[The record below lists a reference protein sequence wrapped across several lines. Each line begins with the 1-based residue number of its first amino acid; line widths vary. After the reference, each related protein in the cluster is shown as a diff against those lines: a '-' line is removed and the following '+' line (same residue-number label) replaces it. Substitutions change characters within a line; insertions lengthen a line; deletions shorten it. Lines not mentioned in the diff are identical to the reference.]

1 VRGGLVRI
9 VFRSAI
15 MARRRT
21 VVAQPVTAKTVV
33 VRFKQV
39 TQRAALIASVS
50 LLGLTASGVLGLR
63 MATAKEASQTLT
75 GTKILPGGRWTGAR
89 LPTVAQTNNGL
100 VMTIKQEQKAALMD
114 WSQFDVGASEEVH
127 FEQGGAD
134 WIALNRIF
142 SANPSQIAGKITA
155 KGQVWLANTNGVIFK
170 GTARVNTASML
181 VTTTVMPDA
190 ILDGSGLLSGRI
202 RDGGWYEIPGLLEGA
217 VGDIVIDKGAELTF
231 KSSDPTVT
239 SSAMFLGVNVIN
251 HGKIDITDGQ
261 LVMMAGED
269 FVLRAGAQHEM
280 YNYDFLRGVYG
291 LSSAKRAGYGRY
303 NNEARWNKW
312 HYDRAEE
319 LGLSVI
325 NDGVINATRGTILMQ
340 GASVVQNGILTATT
354 GVRQRTGA
362 ILLRAGFAFDDDEL
376 YYSNGYDRL
385 AGDIT
390 FGKGSLTQVAPE
402 TGDDASPALETFTGS
417 KRSRISV
424 VGRDVLMEE
433 NATLRA
439 KGGLITVDGNYNASM
454 IGDFPGADRGKP
466 GSFVMRQGA
475 LIDVS
480 GVSGVK
486 RDVSD
491 NIVDVEIRA
500 NELSASPLQRDG
512 ILYGEDVKVDIRQGA
527 GIVDW
532 TGALANRNL
541 TAEDRSIN
549 GGEVQI
555 RALSAVQIEN
565 GAKIDLSGGSADY
578 AGGWVDVTQLT
589 AADGRVFDIATA
601 DAGLKYT
608 GLTKT
613 QRFEAGY
620 TEGGDAGRLEILSSS
635 QKLFGRVV
643 ADTVIGSRQLAA
655 GVKGA
660 KPATPTGS
668 IDVPVSTRA
677 PKGGSVTLGTGSESL
692 AEYFFDQLFVTPDQG
707 AVNLTVNGGQVTL
720 DPSKLGTDGKLSG
733 GGYTQVMVGEKGD
746 QQILLA
752 PGWAVYR
759 GKAVDLRQALI
770 EQGYDGADLEA
781 LMEPDATLPTG
792 FQRGR
797 DLAFSFVEDDFFA
810 GAETLTILNKS
821 DAKSYNFNITD
832 GARIQLR
839 AGGAMNLS
847 ATPAN
852 IGRNVVLSAAG
863 GNISVLA
870 SRIGDGSV
878 LSVAGTWTNDLD
890 GAGQWGGR
898 VDGGSITVVG
908 AVLDGDVTF
917 DASGGGWWKQTSPA
931 TAAGPGGFELVNGK
945 GGSIALTRAVSQDG
959 ATLLDRADFKLGG
972 LGGAGSLRLDE
983 MGDVVIGP
991 AGGSA
996 PAGALFLSDAKLNGW
1011 GLGSLSI
1018 NGGLL
1023 ELSLDSSLIGR
1034 VSQGVRDPNIT
1045 DPNDPNIFIIAPGTV
1060 ITAEG
1065 YQAILAANVAA
1076 AAYNAGLPPGA
1087 NQRQTIGTLSVTADI
1102 DVRAGAKLD
1111 LAQKVLVLNTPASQ
1125 IATGADLSQFTTAVV
1140 PPAHLAAGTTFNLGY
1155 AGNLTVADGATIKV
1169 ATNGAVG
1176 LSGSVLDIGG
1186 DITALSGKIDLVSTD
1201 LGSLRVRAS
1210 SFLDA
1215 RGEVVSRLVQGGAPG
1230 QSWTEGVVHAGGAI
1244 SLGGGDVIVERG
1256 ARLDVSG
1263 AAGVLTISA
1272 PSRLGMVR
1280 IDRLIGGDA
1289 GTISVG
1295 GQSGYLAGD
1304 LRGAAGVGFNG
1315 VTGRAG
1321 ILNLTGGAA
1330 GRGVS
1335 EEQLSA
1341 ILDNII
1347 SNGLENYGFANL
1359 AELAEAYLGAQPGT
1373 IEPIPI
1379 DDPVALRAFLAQA
1392 FAGASATD
1400 PAGFLALD
1408 PTLVEAGPAR
1418 PPAKPYTPEVPDG
1431 YVLQTNQAAY
1441 IGALSLLID
1450 YFGGA
1455 NYRDNFANIAP
1466 GKIFHIGQ
1474 TPLAAAAGFDTVNID
1489 GQVRVDS
1496 DLTLKA
1502 LRSLT
1507 ITSLSAETADV
1518 ILQAPIITFTGGLGL
1533 ADTSADG
1540 GEFKALAQTINVSNA
1555 AFGGFSKVTL
1565 EATRSLSGGSKITP
1579 DGLGGS
1585 LFSNVYAPGALVI
1598 RAGQVYP
1605 HTGTALGIFS
1615 DTSITFERAGSSL
1628 AAPLSAGGKLVIEA
1642 PLINQ
1647 GGVLSAPFGVIE
1659 FEGEEVNFLPGSLTT
1674 VSADNRTIL
1683 YGHTIDGSNWWG
1695 PTPDSLEEVQLDTPP
1710 EKRIVVS
1717 GDKVDLRAGAVIDA
1731 SGGGDVLGLE
1741 FVQGPKGAA
1750 NILTGEGVFAISPV
1764 FGDDVS
1770 LGQAP
1775 STAPREQLAVGDVI
1789 WLPAFDG
1796 HAAGY
1801 YTLLPAEYALTPGG
1815 YRVTVA
1821 QAGAA
1826 SAAARQTADGSFILT
1841 GHQAG
1846 EQGVAFG
1853 DQGFT
1858 SFQVMSGAG
1867 VRERSEFIETSGNSF
1882 FSSER
1887 FLTGLERSG
1896 AVYNADPRLPVDGG
1910 FMTIAAR
1917 ESLQLNGEFRARGA
1931 TSADRG
1937 GVLDIAGDRIV
1948 VASAGTDISDLG
1960 AGYLRLDP
1968 KQLSNVA
1975 ESLLIGGVRRQGEA
1989 GLEIVTGYDTRN
2001 DDGTPAGS
2009 SIGAER
2015 IVVRNSEADALT
2027 GVEILFAATDQIL
2040 FETGSVVRAVGD
2052 GAQAADVILRPEL
2065 GAHTTTTMWP
2075 AMTYAAEDR
2084 GAFVRVS
2091 NLGDVAITRTNAK
2104 SDRGDVILESGAR
2117 LEAVDAVAVNATRDT
2132 TLEPGAILKAGV
2144 IEAAAGHVSFGDAPS
2159 TQNGLVLND
2168 AAFAALAS
2176 AQTLR
2181 LRSFSTFDIYGDVN
2195 LTTGNNLVLDGGGLV
2210 NVDGQSNSV
2219 FTAKT
2224 LTLTNTDAPV
2234 ITPTATGGGLKLNAE
2249 TVAFGEGVVGLGF
2262 ADIDVDAK
2270 GRVLFSGAGKI
2281 NAPGSLTIR
2290 ATEVAAASG
2299 ASHGV
2304 TASGAVEVLAQAAP
2318 MTLTAFQTAGATLDL
2333 KGQSVTVDLPVVL
2346 SSGVFRASATTGDV
2360 TIGDKARI
2368 NVSGSAIKFYEVTEY
2383 LAAGGIG
2390 LTSESGDVIL
2400 AGGSVLDLSGG
2411 QTGDAGDLIV
2421 SAGRGVAV
2429 LDGQLKASAGAGG
2442 RGGAFTLQTSTLAD
2456 FGALNA
2462 KLNTSGFNRSRRF
2475 SVVSGDV
2482 DLTGVTQVDAFE
2494 LSTGQGSITV
2504 DGAAQ
2509 VITTGAKGGK
2519 IVIAS
2524 GGDLIVEDGALL
2536 DASAKGAGAQ
2546 RGGVVSLQVG
2556 DAGALDIGAAVLKVG
2571 GAGTGEA
2578 GEVRLRARQ
2587 IGGDVAVDRYLATV
2601 DGGATILEAYRVTDL
2616 GAGDHVI
2623 DTALQGQVV
2632 AQATAFM
2639 TGGNV
2644 SAIRTR
2650 LGQADA
2656 NAFKITPGIE
2666 IRAGG
2671 DLTLKDE
2678 WNLAPARFGGQPG
2691 VLTLRAGGD
2700 LSLDANLSDGF
2711 LSAQQPTG
2719 PLSTS
2724 DPASANS
2731 PLTNDESWSYNLVAG
2746 ADLTQANVLSTL
2758 ASATGEG
2765 DVKINAIVRTGT
2777 GDINVAASGDLN
2789 YKPVREYQFDITQAL
2804 NGDMNVAIVY
2814 PDGTLHNY
2822 TAVQQPDGAFEAVV
2836 PDLGKVRFS
2845 DQSFYASGAIS
2856 IEAGSRVIAGDY
2868 DNDGSRAAF
2877 SVQYVDGALYT
2888 AGREAAPLANFDSP
2902 TQYWGGDPWGTPVL
2916 QYRPASFLEK
2926 GGDITIA
2933 VGGDIN
2939 GAGDA
2944 LLDSTWYGKRA
2955 AILPTGAGVMDS
2967 PFNVDRGGIY
2977 QQTAFWITPDSFRQ
2991 GVGALGGGDVTIRA
3005 GGTVDNLVVAL
3016 PTTTRV
3022 AGGRTLDEAKVL
3034 DIRGGGDL
3042 EMSVGGDL
3050 LGGSLWVGKGTATI
3064 DVDGRMDKTAE
3075 PDIENPYRYQS
3086 NLGGFTPDRRQQG
3099 HGVLIIDDATMRIT
3113 TGGDARFATV
3123 RSSANENWD
3132 YQGANWLAYTERTK
3146 LEVISSGGDV
3156 QYYAASGREYEPGD
3170 ILPSKTRLVSISG
3183 SVMLGDWKEQPQLIL
3198 TDSFPGGQ
3206 FDLLARKDIGFW
3218 NMHSTGQSQK
3228 FNGGYGQRGY
3238 DAPGFALSWGDPN
3251 DAPRALNPFRPGEHR
3266 FSETWGGGGPGYGRT
3281 EDSDNLNEGSDHY
3294 ARIYTIDGDI
3304 YQAQGTMEAPIYS
3317 GTPGAY
3323 GFGNFIF
3330 GYETRIKAGDD
3341 IRMGVM
3347 EFLNQD
3353 ADDVSTVQ
3361 AGGSIYLPDVT
3372 VYGEGRL
3379 WVQAGDEIYMGTTP
3393 GAGIRAAEDIDYADR
3408 VEDNGAD
3415 VSVLA
3420 GIDQDPSYD
3429 PFFEYYLGTGDLAT
3443 KPIYLSEYYTFDA
3456 IGLGTPHAT
3465 TLADGQT
3472 EVTVYAVDLVNYW
3485 NEMHGR
3491 PPISLEDDKGKPVPR
3506 GTLISKISKA
3516 DYEAAATW
3524 LADLD
3529 PVKKRGLATRIM
3541 YAELKTS
3548 GREAVGAS
3556 SGTDPSSTRFGDPSR
3571 GYAAVGKLFPGA
3583 QRKPGEAK
3591 QAGEA
3596 RWFGDLIMTNS
3607 QIRADGGGDVDILV
3621 PGGLVQLAS
3630 LSVSNTDP
3638 NNSGVLSQDGGAVNV
3653 LTYGDYIVNQSRT
3666 MTADDGD
3673 IMIWSSF
3680 GNIDAGKGRKSSLS
3694 IPPVIF
3700 PVDINGVVRV
3710 LRSGLPNGAGIAT
3723 LNRVDGTPGGDVDLY
3738 AFNGIVNAGD
3748 AGIRASRDLFVGA
3761 LEIRGLDNITVGGV
3775 TNVELNTEEAE
3786 LGPINLENFAQAAE
3800 DDAIAKAFDMSAEV
3814 EKLRTVT
3821 QTILTG
3827 SVVSFGEDPDEEKK
3841 RK

>member
-1 VRGGLVRI
+1 
-9 VFRSAI
+9 

-21 VVAQPVTAKTVV
+21 AAVTPVPAKAFV

-50 LLGLTASGVLGLR
+50 LLGLAASGVLGLR
-63 MATAKEASQTLT
+63 MATAQEASQTLA

-89 LPTVAQTNNGL
+89 LPTVAQANNGL
-100 VMTIKQEQKAALMD
+100 VMTIKQEQKTALMD

-155 KGQVWLANTNGVIFK
+155 KGQVWLANTNGVVFQ

-190 ILDGSGLLSGRI
+190 VLDTAGLLSERNREGN
-202 RDGGWYEIPGLLEGA
+202 WYGIPGLLEAA
-217 VGDIVIDKGAELTF
+217 VGDIVIQKGAELTF
-231 KSSDPTVT
+231 KSTDPTVT
-239 SSAMFLGVNVIN
+239 SSATFLGVNVIN

-269 FVLRAGAQHEM
+269 FVLRSGTTSEY

-303 NNEARWNKW
+303 NNEARWTKW
-312 HYDRAEE
+312 NYDRAAE

-325 NDGVINATRGTILMQ
+325 NDGVITATRGTILMQ
-340 GASVVQNGILTATT
+340 GATVVQDGIVIATT

-362 ILLRAGFAFDDDEL
+362 ILMRAGFAFDDDEL
-376 YYSNGYDRL
+376 YYSAGYDRL

-390 FGKGSLTQVAPE
+390 FGKGSLTEVKPE
-402 TGDDASPALETFTGS
+402 TGTDASPALETFTGS

-439 KGGLITVDGNYNASM
+439 NGGLITIDGNYNASM
-454 IGDFPGADRGKP
+454 LGDFVATEKGKP

-480 GVSGVK
+480 GLKGVD

-491 NIVDVEIRA
+491 NVVDVEIRA

-512 ILYGEDVKVDIRQGA
+512 ILYGEDVKIDIRQGA
-527 GIVDW
+527 GIIDW

-549 GGEVQI
+549 GGDVQI
-555 RALSAVQIEN
+555 RALSAVQIDT
-565 GAKIDLSGGSADY
+565 GAKIDISGGSADY
-578 AGGWVDVTQLT
+578 AGGWIDVTQLT
-589 AADGRVFDIATA
+589 AADGRVFDIANA
-601 DAGLKYT
+601 EAGLKYT
-608 GLTKT
+608 GLSKT

-635 QKLFGRVV
+635 QKLFGRVT
-643 ADTVIGSRQLAA
+643 ASTVIGSRQVAA

-660 KPATPTGS
+660 KPATPAGA
-668 IDVPVSTRA
+668 VEVAVSTRA
-677 PKGGSVTLGTGSESL
+677 PKGGTVTLGTASESL
-692 AEYFFDQLFVTPDQG
+692 GEYFFDQLFVTPGQDT
-707 AVNLTVNGGQVTL
+707 VTLTVNGGQVTV
-720 DPSKLGTDGKLSG
+720 DPTKLGTDGKLSE
-733 GGYTQVMVGEKGD
+733 GGYTQVMVGERAD

-752 PGWAVYR
+752 PGWVVYE
-759 GKAVDLRQALI
+759 GKAVELRQALI
-770 EQGYDGADLEA
+770 AQGYDGAALAALLE
-781 LMEPDATLPTG
+781 PNATLPTG
-792 FQRGR
+792 FRRGR
-797 DLAFSFVEDDFFA
+797 ELRFSFIEDDFFA
-810 GAETLTILNKS
+810 GVETLNIANKS
-821 DAKSYNFNITD
+821 DVWSYNFTIADNT
-832 GARIQLR
+832 RIKVA
-839 AGGAMNLS
+839 AGGAINLFG
-847 ATPAN
+847 TPAN
-852 IGRNVVLSAAG
+852 IGRNVALSAAG
-863 GNISVLA
+863 GSINLLA

-878 LSVAGTWTNDLD
+878 LSVAGAWTNDLNN
-890 GAGQWGGR
+890 AGQWGGR
-898 VDGGSITVVG
+898 VDGGSIAVQG
-908 AVLDGDVTF
+908 AVLDGKVTF

-945 GGSIALTRAVSQDG
+945 GGAITLTRGLGQDG
-959 ATLLDRADFKLGG
+959 QVLLDRADFKLGG
-972 LGGAGSLRLDE
+972 LAGSGALRLE
-983 MGDVVIGP
+983 NMGDVVIGP

-996 PAGALFLSDAKLNGW
+996 SGGALYLSDTKLNEW
-1011 GLGSLSI
+1011 GLGALKI

-1023 ELSLDSSLIGR
+1023 DRTLDNTVIGR
-1034 VSQGVRDPNIT
+1034 VATGVRDPNIT
-1045 DPNDPNIFIIAPGTV
+1045 DPNAPSPYVVAPGTV
-1060 ITAEG
+1060 ITADG
-1065 YQAILAANVAA
+1065 YQAILAANAEV
-1076 AAYNAGLPPGA
+1076 AAYNASRPAGTPERTPIA
-1087 NQRQTIGTLSVTADI
+1087 NLAIIADV
-1102 DVRAGAKLD
+1102 DVRAGTQLN
-1111 LAQKVLVLNTPASQ
+1111 LAQKVLVLNKPASQ
-1125 IATGADLSQFTTAVV
+1125 IATGSDLSRVTTAIV
-1140 PPAHLAAGTTFNLGY
+1140 PPVHQQIGTSFSLGN
-1155 AGNLTVADGATIKV
+1155 AGNLTVAEGATIKV
-1169 ATNGAVG
+1169 ATNGAID
-1176 LSGSVLDIGG
+1176 LNGSVVDVGG
-1186 DITALSGKIDLVSTD
+1186 NLTALSGAIGLTSTD
-1201 LGSLRVRAS
+1201 VGSLLIRS
-1210 SFLDA
+1210 SAFLDA
-1215 RGEVVSRLVQGGAPG
+1215 RGEVVSRTVQGATPG
-1230 QSWTEGVVHAGGAI
+1230 QSWIEGAVHAGGAI
-1244 SLGGGDVIVERG
+1244 AVSGGDVIVQRG

-1263 AAGVLTISA
+1263 AAGALTITA
-1272 PSRLGMVR
+1272 PSRLGAVR
-1280 IDRLIGGDA
+1280 VNRLIGGDA
-1289 GTISVG
+1289 GSISIT
-1295 GQSGYLAGD
+1295 GQSGYLVGD

-1321 ILNLTGGAA
+1321 ILNLAGGLN
-1330 GRGVS
+1330 GVGVS
-1335 EEQLSA
+1335 EEMLDG
-1341 ILDNII
+1341 ILDSIAN
-1347 SNGLENYGFANL
+1347 SGMEGWGFANF
-1359 AELAEAYLGAQPGT
+1359 AELAEAYFGAAPGT
-1373 IEPIPI
+1373 VEPFPI
-1379 DDPVALRAFLAQA
+1379 DDPVALRAFLTQA
-1392 FAGASATD
+1392 LAGALAND
-1400 PAGFLALD
+1400 PAGALALD
-1408 PTLVEAGPAR
+1408 PTLVTDGGFQS
-1418 PPAKPYTPEVPDG
+1418 PPKAYTPDVPAG
-1431 YVLQTNQAAY
+1431 YVLQTNQA
-1441 IGALSLLID
+1441 GFVSALAMLVQ
-1450 YFGGA
+1450 
-1455 NYRDNFANIAP
+1455 NFANVSYSDSIAKISP
-1466 GKIFHIGQ
+1466 GRVFHIGQ
-1474 TPLAAAAGFDTVNID
+1474 APLAAAAGFDTVNID
-1489 GQVRVDS
+1489 GSVRVDS
-1496 DLTLKA
+1496 NLTLKA
-1502 LRSLT
+1502 LRALS
-1507 ITSLSAETADV
+1507 ITSISAETANV
-1518 ILQAPIITFTGGLGL
+1518 TLQAPTITFTGGLGKVD
-1533 ADTSADG
+1533 ASADG
-1540 GEFKALAQTINVSNA
+1540 GAFTALAQTINIANPAFGGVVNA

-1565 EATRSLSGGSKITP
+1565 EATRSLSGGSKITT
-1579 DGLGGS
+1579 DRAGGQ
-1585 LFSNVYAPGALVI
+1585 LFSNVYAPGELII

-1605 HTGTALGIFS
+1605 HTGMALGIFS
-1615 DTSITFERAGSSL
+1615 DTGVTFERAGSSV

-1642 PLINQ
+1642 PVINQ
-1647 GGVLSAPFGVIE
+1647 GGVLAAPFGTIE
-1659 FEGEEVNFLPGSLTT
+1659 FEGEQVNFLAGSLTT
-1674 VSADNRTIL
+1674 VSADGRTVL
-1683 YGHTIDGSNWWG
+1683 YGHTVDGSNWWG
-1695 PTPDSLEEVQLDTPP
+1695 PTPDSLEDVQLDTPP

-1741 FVQGPKGAA
+1741 FVQGPKGAN
-1750 NILTGEGVFAISPV
+1750 NILTGEGVFAISPA
-1764 FGDDVS
+1764 FGADVS

-1796 HAAGY
+1796 HVAGY

-1815 YRVTVA
+1815 YRVTLA
-1821 QAGAA
+1821 QANA
-1826 SAAARQTADGSFILT
+1826 SSSTPRQTADGSFILT

-1867 VRERSEFIETSGNSF
+1867 VRDRSEFIETSGNTF

-1896 AVYNADPRLPVDGG
+1896 AVYNADPRLPSDGG

-1975 ESLLIGGVRRQGEA
+1975 ESLLIGGVRRQGAA
-1989 GLEIVTGYDTRN
+1989 GLEIVTGYDGRN
-2001 DDGTPAGS
+2001 DDGTPKGS
-2009 SIGAER
+2009 TIGAER

-2052 GAQAADVILRPEL
+2052 GAQAADIILRPEL
-2065 GAHTTTTMWP
+2065 GAHTTTTTWP
-2075 AMTYAAEDR
+2075 AMTYTAEDR

-2104 SDRGDVILESGAR
+2104 IDRGDVILQSGAR
-2117 LEAVDAVAVNATRDT
+2117 LEAVDAVAVNATRNT
-2132 TLEPGAILKAGV
+2132 TLQPGAILKAGV
-2144 IEAAAGHVSFGDAPS
+2144 IEAAAGVVSFGDAPS
-2159 TQNGLVLND
+2159 VQDGLVLND
-2168 AAFAALAS
+2168 AAFAALS
-2176 AQTLR
+2176 TAQTLR
-2181 LRSFSTFDIYGDVN
+2181 LRSFTTFDIYGDVN
-2195 LTTGNNLVLDGGGLV
+2195 LNTGNTLVLDGGGLV

-2219 FTAKT
+2219 LTAKT
-2224 LTLTNTDAPV
+2224 LILTNTDAPA
-2234 ITPTATGGGLKLNAE
+2234 TAPTASGGALKFNAE
-2249 TVAFGEGVVGLGF
+2249 TVVFGEGAVGLGF
-2262 ADIDVDAK
+2262 ADIDIDAK
-2270 GRVLFSGAGKI
+2270 GRVLFTGNGKVTVPGAL
-2281 NAPGSLTIR
+2281 SIR
-2290 ATEVAAASG
+2290 ATDVAAASG

-2304 TASGAVEVLAQAAP
+2304 AASGVVEVLGQAAP
-2318 MTLTAFQTAGATLDL
+2318 MALAAYQTAGATLDL
-2333 KGQSVTVDLPVVL
+2333 KGQSVTIDVPVTL

-2360 TIGDKARI
+2360 TVGDKARI

-2383 LAAGGIG
+2383 LSAGGIG
-2390 LTSESGDVIL
+2390 LTSESGDVTV
-2400 AGGSVLDLSGG
+2400 ASGAVLDLSGG
-2411 QTGDAGDLIV
+2411 QTGDAGDLIIA
-2421 SAGRGVAV
+2421 AGRGVAV
-2429 LDGQLKASAGAGG
+2429 LDGQLKAQPGTGG
-2442 RGGAFTLQTSTLAD
+2442 KGGGFTLQTSTLAD

-2462 KLNTSGFNRSRRF
+2462 KLNASGFSRSRRF
-2475 SVVSGDV
+2475 AVLNGDV

-2494 LSTGQGSITV
+2494 LSTGLGSITV
-2504 DGAAQ
+2504 DGGAQ

-2524 GGDLIVEDGALL
+2524 GGDLIVEDGAVL

-2546 RGGVVSLQVG
+2546 RGGLVSLQVG

-2571 GAGTGEA
+2571 GAGSGEA

-2587 IGGDVAVDRYLATV
+2587 IGGDVAVDRYLASV
-2601 DGGATILEAYRVTDL
+2601 DGGKTVLEAYKVTDL

-2623 DTALQGQVV
+2623 DTALQGQVI
-2632 AQATAFM
+2632 AQAAAFM
-2639 TGGNV
+2639 ADANTAG
-2644 SAIRTR
+2644 IRTR
-2650 LGQADA
+2650 LGRTDA
-2656 NAFKITPGIE
+2656 ATFTITPGVE

-2671 DLTLKDE
+2671 DLTLKDT

-2700 LSLDANLSDGF
+2700 LSIDANLSDGF
-2711 LSAQQPTG
+2711 LSPLQPGG
-2719 PLSTS
+2719 PLSGT

-2731 PLTNDESWSYNLVAG
+2731 PLTNDESWSYNLVGG

-2758 ASATGEG
+2758 TSATGEG

-2777 GDINVAASGDLN
+2777 GDINVAAAGDLN
-2789 YKPVREYQFDITQAL
+2789 YKPSRDYKFDIHQAI
-2804 NGDMNVAIVY
+2804 NGDMNIAIVY

-2822 TAVQQPDGAFEAVV
+2822 TPVQLPDGTYEAVV
-2836 PDLGKVRFS
+2836 PDLGKVRFNS
-2845 DQSFYASGAIS
+2845 SSFYSNGGIS
-2856 IEAGSRVIAGDY
+2856 IEAGSRVIAANY
-2868 DNDGSRAAF
+2868 DGDGSRAIFA
-2877 SVQYVDGALYT
+2877 VRYVDGALYT
-2888 AGREAAPLANFDSP
+2888 AGRDAAPLANFDSP
-2902 TQYWGGDPWGTPVL
+2902 TEYYGGNNWDPLVVS
-2916 QYRPASFLEK
+2916 YRPASFLEK

-2939 GAGDA
+2939 GVGDA
-2944 LLDSTWYGKRA
+2944 ILDATWYGKRA
-2955 AILPTGAGVMDS
+2955 ELLSFGSGGVMDA
-2967 PFNVDRGGIY
+2967 PFAVDRGGLSR
-2977 QQTAFWITPDSFRQ
+2977 QTAFWLTPDSFRQ

-3005 GGTVDNLVVAL
+3005 GGTVDNLTVAM

-3022 AGGRTLDEAKVL
+3022 AGGRVVGEAKVL

-3050 LGGSLWVGKGTATI
+3050 LGGSIWVGKGTATI
-3064 DVDGRMDKTAE
+3064 DVDGRMDKTDD
-3075 PDIENPYRYQS
+3075 PDIENPFLYDSS
-3086 NLGGFTPDRRQQG
+3086 NLPHPDRRKQG
-3099 HGVLIIDDATMRIT
+3099 YGVLIIDDTAMRIT

-3123 RSSANENWD
+3123 RSSANESWD
-3132 YQGANWLAYTERTK
+3132 YQGSAWLAYTQKTK

-3156 QYYAASGREYEPGD
+3156 QYYAASGRQYEPGD

-3183 SVMLGDWKEQPQLIL
+3183 SVILGDWAQTPQLIL
-3198 TDSFPGGQ
+3198 TDSFPDAQ

-3218 NMHSTGQSQK
+3218 NLYSTGQAQG

-3238 DAPGFALSWGDPN
+3238 DAPGFSLSWGDPN

-3281 EDSDNLNEGSDHY
+3281 EDSNGINEGSAHY
-3294 ARIYTIDGDI
+3294 ARIYSVEGDI
-3304 YQAQGTMEAPIYS
+3304 YQAQGTLQAPVYP
-3317 GTPGAY
+3317 GTLGAY

-3341 IRMGVM
+3341 VRMGVM
-3347 EFLNQD
+3347 EFLNHD
-3353 ADDVSTVQ
+3353 PDDVSTVQ

-3372 VYGEGRL
+3372 VYGEGRM

-3393 GAGIRAAEDIDYADR
+3393 GAGIRAAEDIDYANR
-3408 VEDNGAD
+3408 IEDNGAD
-3415 VSVLA
+3415 ISVLA
-3420 GIDQDPSYD
+3420 GIDQDPNYE
-3429 PFFEYYLGTGDLAT
+3429 PFFEYYLGKGDLAA
-3443 KPIYLSEYYTFDA
+3443 KPIYLSEYYTFDT

-3491 PPISLEDDKGKPVPR
+3491 APIALEDDKGKPVPR
-3506 GTLISKISKA
+3506 GTLISRISKA

-3607 QIRADGGGDVDILV
+3607 QIRADGGGNVDILV

-3800 DDAIAKAFDMSAEV
+3800 DDALAKAFDMSAEV
-3814 EKLRTVT
+3814 EKLRTVG

>member
-1 VRGGLVRI
+1 
-9 VFRSAI
+9 

-21 VVAQPVTAKTVV
+21 AVAQPAPAKTFV

-50 LLGLTASGVLGLR
+50 LLGLAASGVLGLR
-63 MATAKEASQTLT
+63 MASAQEASQTLT

-170 GTARVNTASML
+170 GTAKVNTASML

-190 ILDGSGLLSGRI
+190 VLDGSGLLSGRI

-217 VGDIVIDKGAELTF
+217 VGDIVIEKGAELTF
-231 KSSDPTVT
+231 KSTDPSVT
-239 SSAMFLGVNVIN
+239 SSAMFLGVNVVN

-291 LSSAKRAGYGRY
+291 LSSAKRTGYGRY

-312 HYDRAEE
+312 HYDRAAE

-340 GASVVQNGILTATT
+340 GASIVQNGVVTATT

-402 TGDDASPALETFTGS
+402 TGTDASPALETFTGS

-439 KGGLITVDGNYNASM
+439 QGGLITVDGNYNATM
-454 IGDFPGADRGKP
+454 IGDFAGADKGKP
-466 GSFVMRQGA
+466 GSFIMRQGA

-480 GVSGVK
+480 GVRGVK

-549 GGEVQI
+549 GGDVQI
-555 RALSAVQIEN
+555 RALSAVQIDN
-565 GAKIDLSGGSADY
+565 GAKIDISGGSADY

-589 AADGRVFDIATA
+589 AADGRVFDIANA

-608 GLTKT
+608 GLSKT

-635 QKLFGRVV
+635 QKLFGRVS

-660 KPATPTGS
+660 KPATPTGA
-668 IDVPVSTRA
+668 IDVPVSTRT

-692 AEYFFDQLFVTPDQG
+692 AEYFFDQLFVTPGQG
-707 AVNLTVNGGQVTL
+707 ALSLTVNGGQVTL
-720 DPSKLGTDGKLSG
+720 DPSKLGKDGKLSE
-733 GGYTQVMVGEKGD
+733 GGYTQVMVGEKGE
-746 QQILLA
+746 QPVLLA
-752 PGWAVYR
+752 PGWVVYR
-759 GKAVDLRQALI
+759 GQAVELRQALI
-770 EQGYDGADLEA
+770 DQGYDGAALEA
-781 LMEPDATLPTG
+781 LLEPGATLPTG

-797 DLAFSFVEDDFFA
+797 NASFSFIEDDFFA
-810 GAETLTILNKS
+810 GVETLNIMNKS
-821 DAKSYNFNITD
+821 DAWAYSLNITD
-832 GARIQLR
+832 GARLQLR
-839 AGGAMNLS
+839 AGGAMTLS

-863 GNISVLA
+863 GSLNVLA

-878 LSVAGTWTNDLD
+878 LSVAGTWTNDLNN
-890 GAGQWGGR
+890 AGQWGGR
-898 VDGGSITVVG
+898 VDGGSIAVQG

-917 DASGGGWWKQTSPA
+917 DAQGGGWWKQTSPA
-931 TAAGPGGFELVNGK
+931 TAAGPAGFELVNGK
-945 GGSIALTRAVSQDG
+945 GGSIALTRGAGQDG

-972 LGGAGSLRLDE
+972 LGGAGSLRLEE

-996 PAGALFLSDAKLNGW
+996 SGGGLYLSDAKLNEW

-1023 ELSLDSSLIGR
+1023 DLALDSSVIGR
-1034 VSQGVRDPNIT
+1034 VSQGVRDPNVT
-1045 DPNDPNIFIIAPGTV
+1045 DPNDPNIYIIAPGTV

-1065 YQAILAANVAA
+1065 YQAVLAANAA
-1076 AAYNAGLPPGA
+1076 VAAYNANLPAGA
-1087 NQRQTIGTLSVTADI
+1087 NTRSPIGKLSVVADI
-1102 DVRAGAKLD
+1102 DVRAGTKLD
-1111 LAQKVLVLNTPASQ
+1111 LAQKVLVLDTPASQ
-1125 IATGADLSQFTTAVV
+1125 IATGADLSRFTTAIV
-1140 PPAHLAAGTTFNLGY
+1140 PAEHLRAGTTFNLGF

-1201 LGSLRVRAS
+1201 LGSLRLRSTA
-1210 SFLDA
+1210 FLDA
-1215 RGEVVSRLVQGGAPG
+1215 RGEVVSRLVQGAAPG

-1244 SLGGGDVIVERG
+1244 SVGGGDVIVERG

-1263 AAGVLTISA
+1263 AAGVLTVSV
-1272 PSRLGMVR
+1272 PSRLGAVR
-1280 IDRLIGGDA
+1280 VDRLIGGDA

-1295 GQSGYLAGD
+1295 GRSGYVVGD

-1321 ILNLTGGAA
+1321 VLNLTGGAD
-1330 GRGVS
+1330 GRGLS
-1335 EEQLSA
+1335 EEQLTA
-1341 ILDNII
+1341 ILDNIVNSGI
-1347 SNGLENYGFANL
+1347 DSYGFSNL
-1359 AELAEAYLGAQPGT
+1359 AELAEAYFGAQPGT

-1379 DDPVALRAFLAQA
+1379 NDPVALRAFLAQA

-1400 PAGFLALD
+1400 PAGFLVLD
-1408 PTLVEAGPAR
+1408 PTLVEAGGPR
-1418 PPAKPYTPEVPDG
+1418 PPSTPYTPDVPAG
-1431 YVLQTNQAAY
+1431 YVLNTNQGGY
-1441 IGALSLLID
+1441 IGALSMLMD
-1450 YFGGA
+1450 YLGGVS
-1455 NYRDNFANIAP
+1455 YREYFASITP
-1466 GKIFHIGQ
+1466 GSSFHVGQ
-1474 TPLAAAAGFDTVNID
+1474 APLAAAAGFDTVNID

-1518 ILQAPIITFTGGLGL
+1518 TLQAPIITFTGGLGM

-1540 GEFKALAQTINVSNA
+1540 GEFKALAQTINVGYA

-1565 EATRSLSGGSKITP
+1565 EATQSLSGGSKITP

-1615 DTSITFERAGSSL
+1615 DTSVTFERAGSSP

-1642 PLINQ
+1642 PVINQ
-1647 GGVLSAPFGVIE
+1647 GGVLAAPFGTIE
-1659 FEGEEVNFLPGSLTT
+1659 FEGEQVNFLPGSLTT
-1674 VSADNRTIL
+1674 VSADGRTIL

-1695 PTPDSLEEVQLDTPP
+1695 PTPDSMEDVQLDTPP
-1710 EKRIVVS
+1710 EKRIVIS
-1717 GDKVDLRAGAVIDA
+1717 GDNVDLRAGAVIDA
-1731 SGGGDVLGLE
+1731 GGGGDVLGLE

-1750 NILTGEGVFAISPV
+1750 NILTGDGVFAISPA
-1764 FGDDVS
+1764 FGADVS

-1826 SAAARQTADGSFILT
+1826 SSTPRQTTDGSFILT

-1937 GVLDIAGDRIV
+1937 GVLDIAGDLIV

-1960 AGYLRLDP
+1960 PGYLRLDP

-1975 ESLLIGGVRRQGEA
+1975 ESLLIGGVRRQGQA
-1989 GLEIVTGYDTRN
+1989 GLEIVTGYDGRN

-2015 IVVRNSEADALT
+2015 IVVRNGESDALT

-2052 GAQAADVILRPEL
+2052 GAQAADIILRPEL
-2065 GAHTTTTMWP
+2065 SAHTTTTVWP

-2132 TLEPGAILKAGV
+2132 TLQPGAILKAGV
-2144 IEAAAGHVSFGDAPS
+2144 IEAAAGVVSFGDAPS
-2159 TQNGLVLND
+2159 VQSGLVLND

-2210 NVDGQSNSV
+2210 NVDGQSDSV

-2224 LTLTNTDAPV
+2224 LTLSNTNAPA

-2249 TVAFGEGVVGLGF
+2249 TVVFGQGVVGLGF

-2281 NAPGSLTIR
+2281 NAPGSLSIR

-2304 TASGAVEVLAQAAP
+2304 NAAGAVEVLAQAAP
-2318 MTLTAFQTAGATLDL
+2318 MTLAAFQTAGATLDL
-2333 KGQSVTVDLPVVL
+2333 KGQSVTVDLPVTL

-2360 TIGDKARI
+2360 LVGNNARI

-2383 LAAGGIG
+2383 LSAGGIG
-2390 LTSESGDVIL
+2390 LTSERGDVTV
-2400 AGGSVLDLSGG
+2400 ASGAVLDLSGG
-2411 QTGDAGDLIV
+2411 QTGDAGDLIIA
-2421 SAGRGVAV
+2421 AGRGVAV
-2429 LDGQLKASAGAGG
+2429 LDGQLKAVAGTGG
-2442 RGGAFTLQTSTLAD
+2442 KGGAFTLQTSTLAD

-2494 LSTGQGSITV
+2494 LSTGLGSITV
-2504 DGAAQ
+2504 DGSAR

-2524 GGDLIVEDGALL
+2524 GGDLIVEDGAVL

-2571 GAGTGEA
+2571 GAGTGEV

-2587 IGGDVAVDRYLATV
+2587 IDGDVAVDRYLATV

-2639 TGGNV
+2639 ADGNV
-2644 SAIRTR
+2644 SAIRNR
-2650 LGQADA
+2650 LGQTDA

-2678 WNLAPARFGGQPG
+2678 WNLAPVRFSGQPG

-2700 LSLDANLSDGF
+2700 LSIDANLSDGF

-2719 PLSTS
+2719 PLSSS
-2724 DPASANS
+2724 DPATAAS

-2789 YKPVREYQFDITQAL
+2789 YKPAREYKFDITQSL
-2804 NGDMNVAIVY
+2804 NGDRNVAIVY

-2822 TAVQQPDGAFEAVV
+2822 TATQLPDGTYEAVV
-2836 PDLGKVRFS
+2836 PELGKVRFN

-2856 IEAGSRVIAGDY
+2856 IEAGSRIIAGDY
-2868 DNDGSRAAF
+2868 DNDGGRAAF

-2888 AGREAAPLANFDSP
+2888 AGREAAPLAGFDSP
-2902 TQYWGGDPWGTPVL
+2902 TEYYGGYSWDPLVTS
-2916 QYRPASFLEK
+2916 YRAASFLEK

-2944 LLDSTWYGKRA
+2944 MLDASWYGKRGSTVSTSYGGLLDTA
-2955 AILPTGAGVMDS
+2955 
-2967 PFNVDRGGIY
+2967 FNVDRGGVY
-2977 QQTAFWITPDSFRQ
+2977 QQTALWITPDTFRQ

-3005 GGTVDNLVVAL
+3005 GGTVDNLAVAL

-3022 AGGRTLDEAKVL
+3022 AGGRTADEAKVL

-3050 LGGSLWVGKGTATI
+3050 LGGSIWIGKGTATVE
-3064 DVDGRMDKTAE
+3064 VDGRMDKTAD
-3075 PDIENPYRYQS
+3075 PDIENPYLYQS
-3086 NLGGFTPDRRQQG
+3086 NIGGYRPDRRKQG
-3099 HGVLIIDDATMRIT
+3099 YGVLIVDDATLRIT
-3113 TGGDARFATV
+3113 TGGDARFASV

-3132 YQGANWLAYTERTK
+3132 YQGSSWLAYTEKTK

-3156 QYYAASGREYEPGD
+3156 QYYAAGGRQYEPGD

-3183 SVMLGDWKEQPQLIL
+3183 SVILGDWEERPELIL
-3198 TDSFPGGQ
+3198 VDSFPGGQ
-3206 FDLLARKDIGFW
+3206 FDLLARKDIGFL
-3218 NMHSTGQSQK
+3218 NLHSTGQSQT

-3238 DAPGFALSWGDPN
+3238 DAPGFALSWGDPK
-3251 DAPRALNPFRPGEHR
+3251 DAPRAVNPFRPGEHR
-3266 FSETWGGGGPGYGRT
+3266 FSDTWGSGGPGYGRA
-3281 EDSDNLNEGSDHY
+3281 ENSDNINEGSDHY
-3294 ARIYTIDGDI
+3294 ARLYTIDGDI
-3304 YQAQGTMEAPIYS
+3304 YQAQGTREAALYPGS
-3317 GTPGAY
+3317 PGAY

-3330 GYETRIKAGDD
+3330 GYETRLKAGDD
-3341 IRMGVM
+3341 VRMGVM

-3372 VYGEGRL
+3372 VFGEGRM

-3393 GAGIRAAEDIDYADR
+3393 GAGIRAAEDTDYANKI
-3408 VEDNGAD
+3408 EDNGAD
-3415 VSVLA
+3415 ISVLA

-3429 PFFEYYLGTGDLAT
+3429 PFFEYYLGTGDLAA
-3443 KPIYLSEYYTFDA
+3443 KPIYLSEYYTFDD
-3456 IGLGTPHAT
+3456 IGLGTPHPT

-3491 PPISLEDDKGKPVPR
+3491 PPISLEDDKGKPVAR

-3516 DYEAAATW
+3516 DYEAAVAW
-3524 LADLD
+3524 LTDLD

-3556 SGTDPSSTRFGDPSR
+3556 TGTDPSNTRFGDPSR

-3607 QIRADGGGDVDILV
+3607 QIRADGGGNVDILV

-3638 NNSGVLSQDGGAVNV
+3638 NSSGVLSQDGGSVNV

-3700 PVDINGVVRV
+3700 PVDINGIVRV

-3814 EKLRTVT
+3814 EKLRTVS